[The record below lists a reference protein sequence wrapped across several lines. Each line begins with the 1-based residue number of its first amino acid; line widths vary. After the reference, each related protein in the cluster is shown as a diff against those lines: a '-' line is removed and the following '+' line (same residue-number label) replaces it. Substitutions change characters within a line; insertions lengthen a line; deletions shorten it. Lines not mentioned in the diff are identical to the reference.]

1 MKESALKKCE
11 AKAAAGDIAARAE
24 ALELAEQLAVEPVP
38 SMPRLLVD
46 DATAEAI
53 EITLAAQGGRLFV
66 AGCEGGIFDTMAG
79 RYSSGVANLDC
90 FLKGHAGD
98 DLRVDRV
105 TRGSLIVDRVCL
117 TLCYAVQ
124 GEILRGMASQR
135 AFRGRGLV
143 GRFLYA
149 MPESPL
155 GSRRID
161 PEPVA
166 DDVANHYENV
176 VRRLS
181 EIPEQFDGPGVI
193 TMSPSAA
200 VAFKSWATEVEAM
213 LGDDGRLSSFRDW
226 GGKLVGLTARLA
238 GVIHLVRE
246 IDAVDP
252 VAVPICVEVIE
263 AAITLARWAIDH
275 AEAAIGLMAADDG
288 SVDDAS
294 YVLRWL
300 RQRAEP
306 EVSRRDVAQHG
317 RARFDGDGA
326 RLDRALAVLVDRGWL
341 RPIGD
346 DRQGPGRP
354 SVRYQCH
361 PSVAAGVVQLDR
373 PTVPPWESLDRVT
386 GVI

>member
-1 MKESALKKCE
+1 M
-11 AKAAAGDIAARAE
+11 
-24 ALELAEQLAVEPVP
+24 Q
-38 SMPRLLVD
+38 
-46 DATAEAI
+46 
-53 EITLAAQGGRLFV
+53 LAAQGGRLVV
-66 AGCEGGIFDTMAG
+66 AGAEGGLFDVMGG
-79 RYSSGVANLDC
+79 RYAGGAANLDC

-161 PEPVA
+161 PEPVG
-166 DDVANHYENV
+166 DDVAKHYESV

-200 VAFKSWATEVEAM
+200 SVFKSWATEVEAM
-213 LGDDGRLSSFRDW
+213 LADDGRLASFRDW

-238 GVIHLVRE
+238 AVIHLVRE
-246 IDAVDP
+246 IEAVDP
-252 VAVPICVEVIE
+252 VAVPVCVEVIE
-263 AAITLARWAIDH
+263 AAIGLARWAIDH

-288 SVDDAS
+288 SVDDAG

-361 PSVAAGVVQLDR
+361 PSIVAGAVQLDR
-373 PTVPPWESLDRVT
+373 VTVPPWESSDRVT